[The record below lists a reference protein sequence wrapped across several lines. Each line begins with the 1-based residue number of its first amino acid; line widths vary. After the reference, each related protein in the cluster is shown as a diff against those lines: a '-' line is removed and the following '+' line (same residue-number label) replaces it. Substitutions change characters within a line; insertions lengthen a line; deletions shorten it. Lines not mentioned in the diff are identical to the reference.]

1 MVLPVTLEESLP
13 LPQFRGRQPKW
24 EGDGRR
30 SPSPAYRGHEAV
42 GRRST
47 VDGRRS
53 TLSAPL
59 LSSFMKYRL
68 VFVFVFVFGRGKGAR
83 FSHESARGGTA
94 G

>member
-47 VDGRRS
+47 
-53 TLSAPL
+53 LSALL